1 VTTRTC
7 HAKVTNS
14 VAILGLSTGLVQIPS
29 ACGDETKA
37 EELSGGMHERE
48 TIVEKREQNRAPNFH
63 SKHNDDYPIIYN

>member
-1 VTTRTC
+1 
-7 HAKVTNS
+7 
-14 VAILGLSTGLVQIPS
+14 VQIPS